1 MALGTVTLGKSGSV
15 SSAPTYLIKVSIA
28 GLGTYATGG
37 VTGLKAAVETK
48 MERSIDIVHVQGR
61 SGIYTVVYD
70 SANDLLLAYDDSS
83 GLEVANST
91 SLAGTFDL
99 AIWGK

>member
-15 SSAPTYLIKVSIA
+15 SSAPTYLIKLTVG

-37 VTGLKAAVETK
+37 VTGLKAAVEAK
-48 MERSIDIVHVQGR
+48 LDRSIDIVHVQGR
-61 SGIYTVVYD
+61 SGVYTVEYD
-70 SANDLLLAYDDSS
+70 SANDLLLAYDDAT